1 MDRRA
6 EHLAVM
12 AAVTAAAV
20 VPAAIAAV
28 VKAGPEESRGTPRT
42 PVAAVKSAPA
52 APVPEAAGTS
62 RSPLPENTPRAA
74 PTSGAP
80 ATASA
85 TPGRTSRAAAA
96 DTPAPRASAERTPLR
111 SYVRVTEVRLSGAA
125 NGDYEHAAETARFT
139 LAPRFA
145 LDATGVR
152 TSVRGGEK
160 TTFTQRAIVK
170 GRTVSGFDG
179 TAWRHRTLTGV
190 QLAGLREGADPR
202 RLTDLVRSLPGVH
215 RSAPDGAGSVR
226 YTAGVSVGT
235 LLSLLPEAETGPAG
249 RALRSVP
256 SGIGVSLDMR
266 VDADGRPTLIGLRA
280 AVPGGRF
287 SGSMAFRSYR

>member
-12 AAVTAAAV
+12 AVVTAAAV

-42 PVAAVKSAPA
+42 PVAAVQSAPA
-52 APVPEAAGTS
+52 PETAGAS
-62 RSPLPENTPRAA
+62 RSPLPENTPEAA
-74 PTSGAP
+74 PTGGAP
-80 ATASA
+80 TTASVA
-85 TPGRTSRAAAA
+85 PGRTSHAAAA
-96 DTPAPRASAERTPLR
+96 DTPAPRASDTRTTLR

-125 NGDYEHAAETARFT
+125 NGDYEHATETARFT

-160 TTFTQRAIVK
+160 TTVTQRAVVK
-170 GRTVSGFDG
+170 GRTVSGYDG
-179 TAWRHRTLTGV
+179 TAWQHRTLTDA
-190 QLAGLREGADPR
+190 QLAGLRQGSDPR
-202 RLTDLVRSLPGVH
+202 RLADLVRSLPGVN
-215 RSAPDGAGSVR
+215 RSAPDRSGSVR
-226 YTAGVSVGT
+226 YTAGVSIGD
-235 LLSLLPEAETGPAG
+235 LLALLPEAETGPAG

-266 VDADGRPTLIGLRA
+266 VDAEGRPTWIGLNA